1 MYASENS
8 LGRLCNWV
16 SARFILFVHRMI
28 FNMTLAGNLASPVL
42 LVLVFRRS
50 LELPV
55 FATFAKFGRSS
66 PGQTLAGRWPNAGR
80 TLVERWRTAGR
91 TQVFADLS
99 QAFPEVFLSP
109 ELSPRSFRIC
119 QLRKVAMWLRAT
131 EKQEVIT
138 SELQKF
144 I

>member
-1 MYASENS
+1 M
-8 LGRLCNWV
+8 
-16 SARFILFVHRMI
+16 RFILLVDRTI
-28 FNMTLAGNLASPVL
+28 SNITLGGNLASPVL